1 MNKLS
6 EKKIIELFQNTLGNT
21 NFVPEDV
28 ESFKIGKEQLVV
40 KVDTFVESTDLPPK
54 MKLEDAARKS
64 IVSCVSDFA
73 SKGVKPIF
81 GIVSLTI
88 PKKLSRSNI
97 QSLAKGFQIATREF
111 GLKILGGDTNGG
123 KELVITFSLFGTAKK
138 IVKRNGAKTND
149 LIICSGPFG
158 YSAAGISILLE
169 NNKCSKTFGV
179 KAKRSVFRPNCR
191 LEFGLKNKN
200 YFSSA
205 MDSSDGLST
214 TLNEMSKQS
223 KKKFIITRTPSE
235 KDISAFADL
244 NRIHVEDLIF
254 NGGEEYEIVA
264 TISRTHLERIKK
276 YAKNHKIRLYEI
288 GYVTKGRG
296 VFLGRT
302 AADSLGYKCKGNRIL
317 NKNFPYI
324 ENFGVQIKDK
334 GWQHKFLANTQEA
347 KQLGEAWSPRQYRWR
362 RTGLV
367 VTGTIRDLEE
377 PRVVRTKYGKKTLVA
392 NAKLVDDKGF
402 IILTLWGDD
411 IQKVSN
417 GTKVKIVGGFT
428 KKFGNKV
435 QLNKSPK
442 DGTMEILQR

>member
-1 MNKLS
+1 MSKLS
-6 EKKIIELFQNTLGNT
+6 EKKIIKLFQNRLGNT

-111 GLKILGGDTNGG
+111 GLKILGGDTNEG

-158 YSAAGISILLE
+158 YSAAGLSILLK
-169 NNKCSKTFGV
+169 NKKYSKTFGV
-179 KAKRSVFRPNCR
+179 KAKRAVFRPSCR
-191 LEFGLKNKN
+191 LDLGLKNKN
-200 YFSSA
+200 YFSSS

-214 TLNEMSKQS
+214 TLSEMSRQS
-223 KKKFIITRTPSE
+223 KKRFVITQLPSE
-235 KDISAFADL
+235 KDVFDFANS
-244 NRIHVEDLIF
+244 NRLDVNNLIF

-264 TISRTHLERIKK
+264 TINPKHIIKMK
-276 YAKNHKIRLYEI
+276 RYAKKNRIRLYEI
-288 GYVTKGRG
+288 GYVTRGKG
-296 VFLGRT
+296 VF
-302 AADSLGYKCKGNRIL
+302 YQ
-317 NKNFPYI
+317 KNGKLI
-324 ENFGVQIKDK
+324 RIKDG
-334 GWQHKFLANTQEA
+334 GWQHFQ
-347 KQLGEAWSPRQYRWR
+347 
-362 RTGLV
+362 
-367 VTGTIRDLEE
+367 
-377 PRVVRTKYGKKTLVA
+377 
-392 NAKLVDDKGF
+392 
-402 IILTLWGDD
+402 
-411 IQKVSN
+411 
-417 GTKVKIVGGFT
+417 
-428 KKFGNKV
+428 
-435 QLNKSPK
+435 
-442 DGTMEILQR
+442 